1 MSNDQSQQPAS
12 SGLHIS
18 LDWWAVI
25 VAFVLVVIVL
35 VGVSVPW
42 NLF

>member
-18 LDWWAVI
+18 IDWWAVI
-25 VAFVLVVIVL
+25 IACVLVIL
-35 VGVSVPW
+35 VRAGVSIPW
-42 NLF
+42 NF

>member
-1 MSNDQSQQPAS
+1 MSNDQPQPAS

-25 VAFVLVVIVL
+25 AAIVL
-35 VGVSVPW
+35 VIIVLAGVSIPW
-42 NLF
+42 